1 MIATSQK
8 TSLTSQKAS
17 SLGTWKPAT
26 TGVCRTKLQLSRARV
41 VVKRRSLTEDWQRA
55 VLCPAMDCYSSL
67 VGREGAEVVVK
78 QCPHCPAVDS
88 TSIVV
93 GREGVEVVVEGLG
106 ADCSL
111 EGGEVAVVE
120 QCPAVDSSIVVGREG
135 VEVVVEG
142 LAADCSLEGG
152 EETERCGGGGEGV
165 EVVVEGLAAEC
176 SLEGG
181 EVAVVEQCPA
191 VDSSIVVGREGV
203 EVVVEGLA
211 ADCSLEG
218 GEETERCGGGG
229 EAWETLGFPPAELQT
244 PILTRWTPTTI
255 LPSMPTPTP

>member
-26 TGVCRTKLQLSRARV
+26 TGVCRTKLQLSRDWV

-93 GREGVEVVVEGLG
+93 QGGTLVELF
-106 ADCSL
+106 
-111 EGGEVAVVE
+111 
-120 QCPAVDSSIVVGREG
+120 R
-135 VEVVVEG
+135 
-142 LAADCSLEGG
+142 
-152 EETERCGGGGEGV
+152 
-165 EVVVEGLAAEC
+165 
-176 SLEGG
+176 
-181 EVAVVEQCPA
+181 
-191 VDSSIVVGREGV
+191 
-203 EVVVEGLA
+203 
-211 ADCSLEG
+211 
-218 GEETERCGGGG
+218 
-229 EAWETLGFPPAELQT
+229 
-244 PILTRWTPTTI
+244 ILTTTKLAKYKI
-255 LPSMPTPTP
+255 LVPPSLDNHVTKLEHSLQPVFTSLNNKFTSYYRLDRVYYRRRRYIYVSSRDYTSD

>member
-78 QCPHCPAVDS
+78 QCPAVDS
-88 TSIVV
+88 T
-93 GREGVEVVVEGLG
+93 
-106 ADCSL
+106 
-111 EGGEVAVVE
+111 
-120 QCPAVDSSIVVGREG
+120 
-135 VEVVVEG
+135 
-142 LAADCSLEGG
+142 
-152 EETERCGGGGEGV
+152 
-165 EVVVEGLAAEC
+165 
-176 SLEGG
+176 
-181 EVAVVEQCPA
+181 
-191 VDSSIVVGREGV
+191 SIVVGREGV

-229 EAWETLGFPPAELQT
+229 EAWEALGFPPAELQT

>member
-120 QCPAVDSSIVVGREG
+120 QCPAVDSSIVV
-135 VEVVVEG
+135 
-142 LAADCSLEGG
+142 D
-152 EETERCGGGGEGV
+152 
-165 EVVVEGLAAEC
+165 
-176 SLEGG
+176 
-181 EVAVVEQCPA
+181 
-191 VDSSIVVGREGV
+191 REGV